1 MSSFAA
7 SGNKASKI
15 KPPQKLYLPNL
26 TLSSSTPDIST
37 LKARLTE
44 HFSNSSI
51 TITELMIKKS
61 GTESYAATISCSDV
75 GLAFKC
81 LQNTQFN
88 GGILVVKKFKESEKL
103 KEEGERWG
111 ASTGFGGG
119 WEGGNE
125 NTNEN
130 NPKKKKN
137 RRKKK
142 KKAEG
147 GDEEGEIKEGET
159 NTFEEEVKESGEESK
174 VTDKEAYDDSI
185 DGFNSRLNSS
195 MSELMSAYGE
205 QQPIETIANPNSTTT
220 TSSTK
225 KNSSKTSKK
234 SMLSPNALSPI
245 TLTLMSFGY
254 LYSSPPTT
262 YTSLS
267 PFDVRNLEPAEDSV
281 IRLSGISLACK
292 RSLLRNSDKDTQT
305 PIWKVIH
312 EIVDKS
318 VKEIKEAIKEG
329 YGFANP
335 LNLQISI
342 GSYYGRHRGPCVA
355 EAVAIGVRK
364 KLREEEDVGV
374 GVGVKV
380 VHRDLDKKHEG
391 KAYGRKGRK
400 GDDDDD

>member
-159 NTFEEEVKESGEESK
+159 NTFEEEHHH
-174 VTDKEAYDDSI
+174 YL
-185 DGFNSRLNSS
+185 FN
-195 MSELMSAYGE
+195 
-205 QQPIETIANPNSTTT
+205 Q
-220 TSSTK
+220 